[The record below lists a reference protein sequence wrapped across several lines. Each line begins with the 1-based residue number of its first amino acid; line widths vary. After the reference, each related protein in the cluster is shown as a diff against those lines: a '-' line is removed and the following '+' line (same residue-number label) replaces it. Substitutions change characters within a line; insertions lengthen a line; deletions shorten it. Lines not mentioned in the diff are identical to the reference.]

1 MTPTDSTRYG
11 LVNQGGFFSPYYLF
25 ELLARQHG
33 DELDPN
39 GRSANRHPLRQ
50 LYRRAYARLGQGSS
64 RSEAMQAWQREL
76 LEALGFLP
84 GPLQPL
90 TAVLSTRHH
99 GDVPISNAAYP
110 VNSEQLAV
118 NSERLAEQSPNL
130 LISQSPLVYIDT
142 HGFGVDLDHH
152 HYSGRGPITAATTE
166 EPIARAIELAL
177 DQGEARWAILLSGEE
192 MRLYRKGGSVARQYL
207 QVNFAPLFD
216 ADRDEE
222 WIAFWGLF
230 RYAAFVP
237 GDDGKC
243 LLDRVLEA
251 SQRHAARIADDLREN
266 LILAMEAIMQGILD
280 DPANRPLLVPHL
292 PAPYGTAVTDTGLRD
307 LFEQTLYFLYRLLF
321 VLYAESRDL
330 LPVSESLVYRDGYS
344 LEHLRD
350 LAERPLPQAA
360 ANGTYFSETIRTL
373 LRMLQ
378 DGFPPPQSTL
388 NPGFTIDPFNGQLFD
403 PARTHLLDQCRI
415 PDRALHTAV
424 AELSLSR
431 PKKKKDR
438 RERFSYAD
446 LGVDQLGSIYEGL
459 LVYEPALVAEET
471 VLAKVKN
478 EERLVTRAQADE
490 NNLPYDPAS
499 LKRPG
504 QFILRLWG
512 GRRKGSGSYYTPQ
525 EITSFLVKEA
535 LEPLVA
541 PILAGCGERDAKGRP
556 TRQPDDILELKVCD
570 PAMGS
575 GAFLI
580 QACRYLA
587 EAYGQARMAAGLDDD
602 GRISPTEFA
611 DYKRL
616 VAERCLYGVDLNPMA
631 VELAKVSLWLE
642 TLARGKPLNFLDAHL
657 RCGNALI
664 GAPLRDKQGKFSARQ
679 LLIVPDEALKSLD
692 KEATAVAK
700 EAARERVKRNKEEAQ
715 RVRQQQAKSKDVGG
729 QLPLG
734 VGLDW
739 GQYSLHAI
747 EAALIDYQ
755 QARLIFEQTDRH
767 LTTDEAVALVH
778 EKEAAFSRLQTAPDS
793 KYLKVRQVCDLWC
806 AIWFWPGEAVS
817 SEQLAVSSE
826 QLTVSGG
833 LEPPTTQTG
842 LELMAALLG
851 TEEDVSLSADEQA
864 AYWEVVKQV
873 WREQRFFHWEL
884 EFPEVWREKNGTPK
898 KNGGFD
904 AVAGNPP
911 WEKLVANEDDFF
923 GNLGYIEFS
932 MNTPQAVKQRL
943 RNEALEQDGIR
954 QSYYNFVDEYARTA
968 HFFKAS
974 NFYEYLRGGH
984 LNLYFLFVERATKLI
999 GQDKRMVQVLPG
1011 GILGDFGTQD
1021 LREALFNTS
1030 SYLQFFRFSPRAQ
1043 IFTGVTQQACLL
1055 ISSRGEGLSRIS
1067 YVEEMDSI
1075 DSLTFSEPF
1084 DIPLALIR
1092 KGSPRMS
1099 SIPDVASQR
1108 DVDILEKL
1116 HQFPSLDTECN
1127 VSREINVSDDKDFFV
1142 SESRGLPVWE
1152 GPAIWHLSRL
1162 NAHKRWIDAKH
1173 FLNKWGARDQ
1183 TLCKTVVRDILP
1195 DSARRVYATLLPWNA
1210 ATSYSLRTVTLRN
1223 QPNNIVFHSGLSA
1236 VLSSLILEWRIL
1248 KLISGIHV
1256 STYLPDVPVPF
1267 GLIQQHVKLQIRS
1280 LQLICTEEDYSVLW
1294 NEFVKQHPD
1303 HHLPQWT
1310 KSVSATREEER
1321 SKIHAE
1327 VEALVADLYGLSVSD
1342 FAYILATFPPL
1353 DRDMPAL
1360 PGEPK
1365 STITRDLALLAL
1377 YSLRRQPPPPD
1388 IVLFFAA
1395 AGADISA
1402 ITGPIR
1408 ALEARVHEACKLGAV
1423 AYIPSGRGAPVP
1435 PEQALRQ
1442 LNLFTKDIPGGYD
1455 GPSTQQY

>member
-1 MTPTDSTRYG
+1 MTPTDYTRHG

-39 GRSANRHPLRQ
+39 GRQSNRHPLRQ
-50 LYRRAYARLGQGSS
+50 LYRRVQARLGQGSS
-64 RSEAMQAWQREL
+64 RGEAWSAWHREL

-90 TAVLSTRHH
+90 TAVLPTRHH
-99 GDVPISNAAYP
+99 GDVPITHAAYP
-110 VNSEQLAV
+110 IN
-118 NSERLAEQSPNL
+118 NPQSPVSSL
-130 LISQSPLVYIDT
+130 QPPLVYIDT
-142 HGFGVDLDHH
+142 HGFATDLDHDR
-152 HYSGRGPITAATTE
+152 YAARGPITAATTE
-166 EPIARAIELAL
+166 EPIARAVELTL
-177 DQGEARWAILLSGEE
+177 DQGEARWAILLSGDE

-222 WIAFWGLF
+222 WVAFWGLF

-280 DPANRPLLVPHL
+280 DPANKPLLIPHL
-292 PAPYGTAVTDTGLRD
+292 PAPYGTAVSDVGLRD

-330 LPVSESLVYRDGYS
+330 LPVGESLVYRDGYS

-350 LAERPLPQAA
+350 LAERPLPPAA
-360 ANGTYFSETIRTL
+360 ATGTYFSETIRTL

-378 DGFPPPQSTL
+378 DGFPPPESTL
-388 NPGFTIDPFNGQLFD
+388 NPGFSIDPFNGQLFD

-431 PKKKKDR
+431 PKKRKDR

-459 LVYEPALVAEET
+459 LVYEPTIVAEET

-478 EERLVTRAQADE
+478 EERLVTQAQADE
-490 NNLPYDPAS
+490 NNLPYDPDS
-499 LKRPG
+499 RKRPG

-556 TRQPDDILELKVCD
+556 TRQPDDILALKVCD

-587 EAYGQARMAAGLDDD
+587 EAYGQARIAAGLDDD
-602 GRISPTEFA
+602 GRIAQSEFA

-642 TLARGKPLNFLDAHL
+642 TLARGKPLDFLDAHL

-664 GAPLRDKQGKFSARQ
+664 GAPLRDKQGKFTTRQ
-679 LLIVPDEALKSLD
+679 LLTVPDAALKLVS
-692 KEATAVAK
+692 KEATAAEK
-700 EAARERVKRNKEEAQ
+700 AAARERVKLNKEEAQ
-715 RVRQQQAKSKDVGG
+715 RVRQQQARSKTAGG

-739 GQYSLHAI
+739 GQYSLQAI

-755 QARLIFEQTDRH
+755 QARLIFEQTDLH

-778 EKEAAFSRLQTAPDS
+778 EKEQAFHRLQTAPDS

-806 AIWFWPGEAVS
+806 AIWFWPTAIADFGDAPQS
-817 SEQLAVSSE
+817 ANGNPQSEIPP
-826 QLTVSGG
+826 
-833 LEPPTTQTG
+833 PPTTQTA

-851 TEEDVSLSADEQA
+851 TEEDVSLSAAEQA
-864 AYWEVVKQV
+864 AYWNVVKQV

-898 KNGGFD
+898 KNGGFE
-904 AVAGNPP
+904 AVVGNPP
-911 WEKLVANEDDFF
+911 WDAMSPNSKEFYSNYEPRFKDLTKQQATEFIDTISQDIQVALAWEKYAGNILNQVNFIRQSRIFEWFAP
-923 GNLGYIEFS
+923 GNLGKGD
-932 MNTPQAVKQRL
+932 Q
-943 RNEALEQDGIR
+943 
-954 QSYYNFVDEYARTA
+954 
-968 HFFKAS
+968 
-974 NFYEYLRGGH
+974 
-984 LNLYFLFVERATKLI
+984 NLYRFFVERDFQLLRQSGRTSLVLPDGIYSGANSTAIRENLFQKNTGQLLFVFENRRKVFPIHPQSKLI
-999 GQDKRMVQVLPG
+999 LLLWQKG
-1011 GILGDFGTQD
+1011 GKSAEMPYQFLVGKNFVGND
-1021 LREALFNTS
+1021 LA
-1030 SYLQFFRFSPRAQ
+1030 
-1043 IFTGVTQQACLL
+1043 
-1055 ISSRGEGLSRIS
+1055 
-1067 YVEEMDSI
+1067 
-1075 DSLTFSEPF
+1075 
-1084 DIPLALIR
+1084 
-1092 KGSPRMS
+1092 
-1099 SIPDVASQR
+1099 
-1108 DVDILEKL
+1108 
-1116 HQFPSLDTECN
+1116 PSLDELREKLSDCITEPTKMPVSLIRRLAPDTWAVPELQSSTDIRLGTYLLTNFPRLGDLSSNGWDLHFATEFHMTNDSGLFNQDGHIDGNLPLFEGRMLHQYDHQFRAHHSGTGRTAVWDDLDFANKRIQPQFFIHHNQVDLRRRHYYESYRACYGWVTSATNERTMLSAIVPKNVVCN
-1127 VSREINVSDDKDFFV
+1127 NSVPTVWVNGPVSR
-1142 SESRGLPVWE
+1142 
-1152 GPAIWHLSRL
+1152 H
-1162 NAHKRWIDAKH
+1162 
-1173 FLNKWGARDQ
+1173 
-1183 TLCKTVVRDILP
+1183 
-1195 DSARRVYATLLPWNA
+1195 
-1210 ATSYSLRTVTLRN
+1210 
-1223 QPNNIVFHSGLSA
+1223 
-1236 VLSSLILEWRIL
+1236 
-1248 KLISGIHV
+1248 
-1256 STYLPDVPVPF
+1256 
-1267 GLIQQHVKLQIRS
+1267 
-1280 LQLICTEEDYSVLW
+1280 
-1294 NEFVKQHPD
+1294 
-1303 HHLPQWT
+1303 
-1310 KSVSATREEER
+1310 
-1321 SKIHAE
+1321 
-1327 VEALVADLYGLSVSD
+1327 
-1342 FAYILATFPPL
+1342 
-1353 DRDMPAL
+1353 
-1360 PGEPK
+1360 
-1365 STITRDLALLAL
+1365 
-1377 YSLRRQPPPPD
+1377 
-1388 IVLFFAA
+1388 LFF
-1395 AGADISA
+1395 G
-1402 ITGPIR
+1402 
-1408 ALEARVHEACKLGAV
+1408 
-1423 AYIPSGRGAPVP
+1423 
-1435 PEQALRQ
+1435 
-1442 LNLFTKDIPGGYD
+1442 
-1455 GPSTQQY
+1455 

>member
-39 GRSANRHPLRQ
+39 GRSANRLPIRQ
-50 LYRRAYARLGQGSS
+50 LYRRVHARLGQGSS
-64 RSEAMQAWQREL
+64 RSEAWQAWHREL

-90 TAVLSTRHH
+90 TVQLPTRHH
-99 GDVPISNAAYP
+99 GDVPISHAAYP
-110 VNSEQLAV
+110 ANGNQLSVAG
-118 NSERLAEQSPNL
+118 EL
-130 LISQSPLVYIDT
+130 SPLVYVDT
-142 HGFGVDLDHH
+142 HGFGVDLDHTRYGQH
-152 HYSGRGPITAATTE
+152 SRSPITAATTE

-222 WIAFWGLF
+222 WVAFWGLF

-266 LILAMEAIMQGILD
+266 LILAMETIMQGILD
-280 DPANRPLLVPHL
+280 DPANKPLLIPHL
-292 PAPYGTAVTDTGLRD
+292 PAPYGTAVSDAGLRD

-360 ANGTYFSETIRTL
+360 ATGTYFIETIRAL

-378 DGFPPPQSTL
+378 DGFPPPQSAL

-431 PKKKKDR
+431 PKKRKDR

-459 LVYEPALVAEET
+459 LVYEPALATEET
-471 VLAKVKN
+471 VLAKVKG
-478 EERLVTRAQADE
+478 EERLVTRTQADE

-535 LEPLVA
+535 LEPLTA
-541 PILAGCGERDAKGRP
+541 PIVAGCGERDEHGRP
-556 TRQPDDILELKVCD
+556 RRHPDDMLQLKVCD

-587 EAYGQARMAAGLDDD
+587 EAYGQARMAAELDDD
-602 GRISPTEFA
+602 GRISQPEFA
-611 DYKRL
+611 AHKRL

-642 TLARGKPLNFLDAHL
+642 TLARGKPLDFLDAHL

-664 GAPLRDKQGKFSARQ
+664 GAPLRDQQGQFTTRR
-679 LLIVPDEALKSLD
+679 LLTVPDEALKVVG
-692 KEATAVAK
+692 KEATDLEK
-700 EAARERVKRNKEEAQ
+700 EAARERVKRNKEEVQ
-715 RVRQQQAKSKDVGG
+715 RVQQQQAKSKTAGG

-739 GQYSLHAI
+739 GQYSLQAI

-755 QARLIFEQTDRH
+755 QARLIFEQTDQH
-767 LTTDEAVALVH
+767 LTTDEAVTLVH
-778 EKEAAFSRLQTAPDS
+778 EKEQAFRQLQTAPDS

-806 AIWFWPGEAVS
+806 AIWFWPTTNVDFGDNPQS
-817 SEQLAVSSE
+817 KNPP
-826 QLTVSGG
+826 
-833 LEPPTTQTG
+833 PPTTQTA
-842 LELMAALLG
+842 LELMAALLD
-851 TEEDVSLSADEQA
+851 TEEAVSLSTDEQT
-864 AYWEVVKQV
+864 AYWNVVKQV

-884 EFPEVWREKNGTPK
+884 EFPEVWREKNAAPR

-904 AVAGNPP
+904 ALVGNPP
-911 WEKLVANEDDFF
+911 WDTVKPNSQEFWSNYNPMFRELGKQEAIRFADELRQHPEIDALWQNYERNVGQTKHFYNQPDHFAHQGRGDVNTYKL
-923 GNLGYIEFS
+923 
-932 MNTPQAVKQRL
+932 
-943 RNEALEQDGIR
+943 
-954 QSYYNFVDEYARTA
+954 
-968 HFFKAS
+968 
-974 NFYEYLRGGH
+974 
-984 LNLYFLFVERATKLI
+984 FLERALFLMRFDGGLSLI
-999 GQDKRMVQVLPG
+999 LPGGFYSDLGSKELRLMLFSECTVHYLLALVNERFIFSSVHHSFRFVLLTARRGQKTEQFQTLFRLTLDNAVASEVLPG
-1011 GILGDFGTQD
+1011 LLAD
-1021 LREALFNTS
+1021 LETTTLKVP
-1030 SYLQFFRFSPRAQ
+1030 LEMIGRFSPDSLSIMEFNSQREIDLATAVYANHPLLGELPGKSWAVQFTREYDMTNHSPLFREEAWLRTNGFVSHGNQWQKGNQVYYPLHEGKTMHQYQVAYEKHRYWLAKQDVFKRTNTSPKLAYRLVARSTDEMTLIATILPPMAPTGHSLAVQVATNAPTDAQQTFACACLNSLPLNYILRQRVQANISMFVIAQLPLPRLDTGNFHFDALVKRGTVLANESGEMAHRAQ
-1043 IFTGVTQQACLL
+1043 L
-1055 ISSRGEGLSRIS
+1055 RGEI
-1067 YVEEMDSI
+1067 
-1075 DSLTFSEPF
+1075 
-1084 DIPLALIR
+1084 
-1092 KGSPRMS
+1092 
-1099 SIPDVASQR
+1099 
-1108 DVDILEKL
+1108 
-1116 HQFPSLDTECN
+1116 
-1127 VSREINVSDDKDFFV
+1127 
-1142 SESRGLPVWE
+1142 
-1152 GPAIWHLSRL
+1152 
-1162 NAHKRWIDAKH
+1162 
-1173 FLNKWGARDQ
+1173 
-1183 TLCKTVVRDILP
+1183 
-1195 DSARRVYATLLPWNA
+1195 
-1210 ATSYSLRTVTLRN
+1210 
-1223 QPNNIVFHSGLSA
+1223 
-1236 VLSSLILEWRIL
+1236 
-1248 KLISGIHV
+1248 
-1256 STYLPDVPVPF
+1256 
-1267 GLIQQHVKLQIRS
+1267 
-1280 LQLICTEEDYSVLW
+1280 
-1294 NEFVKQHPD
+1294 
-1303 HHLPQWT
+1303 
-1310 KSVSATREEER
+1310 
-1321 SKIHAE
+1321 
-1327 VEALVADLYGLSVSD
+1327 EALVADLYGLSASD
-1342 FAYILATFPPL
+1342 FAYILTTFPLL

-1360 PGEPK
+1360 AGEPK

-1377 YSLRRQPPPPD
+1377 HRLRRQPPPPD
-1388 IVLFFAA
+1388 IVPFFAA
-1395 AGADISA
+1395 AGANISD

-1408 ALEARVHEACKLGAV
+1408 ALAARVHEACKLGAV
-1423 AYIPSGRGAPVP
+1423 AYIPSGRGAPIAP
-1435 PEQALRQ
+1435 AEALRQ
-1442 LNLFTKDIPGGYD
+1442 LNLFTED
-1455 GPSTQQY
+1455 TV

>member
-50 LYRRAYARLGQGSS
+50 LYRRVHARLGQGSS
-64 RSEAMQAWQREL
+64 RGEAWSAWHREL

-90 TAVLSTRHH
+90 TAVLPTRHH
-99 GDVPISNAAYP
+99 GDVPITHAAYP
-110 VNSEQLAV
+110 PDA
-118 NSERLAEQSPNL
+118 APSP
-130 LISQSPLVYIDT
+130 ISNPQSPLVYIDT
-142 HGFGVDLDHH
+142 HGFATDLDHDR
-152 HYSGRGPITAATTE
+152 YAARGPITAATTE
-166 EPIARAIELAL
+166 EPIARAVELAL
-177 DQGEARWAILLSGEE
+177 DQGEARWAILLSGDE

-222 WIAFWGLF
+222 WVAFWGLF

-280 DPANRPLLVPHL
+280 DPPNKPLLVPHL
-292 PAPYGTAVTDTGLRD
+292 PAPYGTAVSDAGLRD

-330 LPVSESLVYRDGYS
+330 LPVGESLVYRDGYS

-350 LAERPLPQAA
+350 LAERPLPPAA
-360 ANGTYFSETIRTL
+360 ATGTYFIETIRAL

-378 DGFPPPQSTL
+378 EGFPPPQSAL

-431 PKKKKDR
+431 PKKRKDR

-459 LVYEPALVAEET
+459 LVYEPALVTEET
-471 VLAKVKN
+471 VLAKVKG
-478 EERLVTRAQADE
+478 EERLVTRTQADE
-490 NNLPYDPAS
+490 NNLPYDPAN

-535 LEPLVA
+535 LEPLTA
-541 PILAGCGERDAKGRP
+541 PIVAGCGERDEHGRP
-556 TRQPDDILELKVCD
+556 RRHPDDMLQLKVCD

-587 EAYGQARMAAGLDDD
+587 EAYGQARIAAELDDD
-602 GRISPTEFA
+602 GRISQPEFA
-611 DYKRL
+611 AHKRL

-642 TLARGKPLNFLDAHL
+642 TLARGKPLDFLDAHL

-664 GAPLRDKQGKFSARQ
+664 GAPLRDQQGQFTTRR
-679 LLIVPDEALKSLD
+679 LLTVPDEALKVVG
-692 KEATAVAK
+692 KEASDPEK
-700 EAARERVKRNKEEAQ
+700 EAARERVKRNKEEVQ
-715 RVRQQQAKSKDVGG
+715 RVQQQQAKSKTAGG

-739 GQYSLHAI
+739 GQYSLQAI

-755 QARLIFEQTDRH
+755 QARLIFEQTDQH
-767 LTTDEAVALVH
+767 LTTDEAVTLVH
-778 EKEAAFSRLQTAPDS
+778 EKEQAFRQLQTAPDS
-793 KYLKVRQVCDLWC
+793 KYLKARQVCDLWC
-806 AIWFWPGEAVS
+806 AIWFWPPTIADFGDNPQ
-817 SEQLAVSSE
+817 SEIPP
-826 QLTVSGG
+826 
-833 LEPPTTQTG
+833 PPTTQTA

-851 TEEDVSLSADEQA
+851 TEAAVSLSADEQT
-864 AYWEVVKQV
+864 AYWDMVKQV

-884 EFPEVWREKNGTPK
+884 EFPEVWRQKNGAPK

-904 AVAGNPP
+904 TILGNPP
-911 WEKLVANEDDFF
+911 WDIVKADH
-923 GNLGYIEFS
+923 IEFFS
-932 MNTPQAVKQRL
+932 NYDPLFRDLSRTDSLNLIQDLCQNIEIDHKWRKYQTVIDQQNNWFARSELFLYRGKGRNDLYKLFLDREFGLLAESRALGVIIPAGFYSDLGAQELRGLFLRKASIKYLVSLVNERFIFPAVHHGFRFVLLLAQKGQSRK
-943 RNEALEQDGIR
+943 GIR
-954 QSYYNFVDEYARTA
+954 AIFRTSVQNA
-968 HFFKAS
+968 IAPQELPEFLA
-974 NFYEYLRGGH
+974 
-984 LNLYFLFVERATKLI
+984 NLE
-999 GQDKRMVQVLPG
+999 
-1011 GILGDFGTQD
+1011 
-1021 LREALFNTS
+1021 S
-1030 SYLQFFRFSPRAQ
+1030 STLTIKPTDIRRFSPETLSFLELQ
-1043 IFTGVTQQACLL
+1043 NQQEVDIASSLYGDRPL
-1055 ISSRGEGLSRIS
+1055 IGDFVASAWNLDFNLELMMNTAAFLFKEQETIKLSSRGSVYLPLYEGKMIHQYDLSFGEPRYWIEKDQGVEVLGKDSYRTTKPRVCFRDVAANTNERTLIASLIPKTFHGNTAPNVDFIDAEIGTELYVLAVSNSFVMDWLVRMRVTNHLNFHYLRALPLPRLTYNHQYYLPLIVKAIRIS
-1067 YVEEMDSI
+1067 RTHLDIEEVWQEVVDKYAHLYPASI
-1075 DSLTFSEPF
+1075 TSSDNLTVG
-1084 DIPLALIR
+1084 
-1092 KGSPRMS
+1092 K
-1099 SIPDVASQR
+1099 V
-1108 DVDILEKL
+1108 
-1116 HQFPSLDTECN
+1116 
-1127 VSREINVSDDKDFFV
+1127 
-1142 SESRGLPVWE
+1142 
-1152 GPAIWHLSRL
+1152 
-1162 NAHKRWIDAKH
+1162 
-1173 FLNKWGARDQ
+1173 
-1183 TLCKTVVRDILP
+1183 
-1195 DSARRVYATLLPWNA
+1195 
-1210 ATSYSLRTVTLRN
+1210 
-1223 QPNNIVFHSGLSA
+1223 
-1236 VLSSLILEWRIL
+1236 
-1248 KLISGIHV
+1248 SGI
-1256 STYLPDVPVPF
+1256 
-1267 GLIQQHVKLQIRS
+1267 RS
-1280 LQLICTEEDYSVLW
+1280 EID
-1294 NEFVKQHPD
+1294 
-1303 HHLPQWT
+1303 
-1310 KSVSATREEER
+1310 
-1321 SKIHAE
+1321 
-1327 VEALVADLYGLSVSD
+1327 ALVADLYGLSASD
-1342 FAYILATFPPL
+1342 FAYILTTFPLL

-1377 YSLRRQPPPPD
+1377 FRLRRQPPPPD
-1388 IVLFFAA
+1388 IVPFFAA

-1408 ALEARVHEACKLGAV
+1408 ALEARVYEACQLGAV
-1423 AYIPSGRGAPVP
+1423 AYIPSGRGAPVA
-1435 PEQALRQ
+1435 PEEALRQ
-1442 LNLFTKDIPGGYD
+1442 LNLFTEETP
-1455 GPSTQQY
+1455 